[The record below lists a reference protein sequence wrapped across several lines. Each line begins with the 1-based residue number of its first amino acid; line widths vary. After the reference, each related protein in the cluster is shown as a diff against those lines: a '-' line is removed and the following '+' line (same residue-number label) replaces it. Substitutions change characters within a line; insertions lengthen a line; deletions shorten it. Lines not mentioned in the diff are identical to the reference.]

1 MPFQLFTFENADELE
16 TINFMLSR
24 FGSSEIITSF
34 SVLDKTKVKTCVFQ
48 QAIKVVDR
56 NYLSTTTLYMLEM
69 LYIRNEIEAVILQ
82 NPETALQAFVYT
94 VE

>member
-34 SVLDKTKVKTCVFQ
+34 SVLDKTKAKMCVFQ

>member
-34 SVLDKTKVKTCVFQ
+34 SVLDKTKVKMCVFQ